1 MPNIFNQGGVPMI
14 GADMQLIYEFDGG
27 AVYWISWY
35 AGDKTEGKMITLY
48 EKDLEDIEDE

>member
-1 MPNIFNQGGVPMI
+1 MI

-35 AGDKTEGKMITLY
+35 AGDKTEGKLITLY
-48 EKDLEDIEDE
+48 EKDLEDIEEE